1 MNAAVMS
8 VLGPVPADQLGIT
21 LPHEHL
27 MCDLARV
34 TGRREEHL
42 WELDLAVT
50 EVTRFRTAGG
60 TTLVDVTNRHLGR
73 DPIALQAISRATGL
87 HIVMGCGWYR
97 EPFYDR
103 EVFERTTDQ
112 LAEDIVAEITRG
124 VGDTG
129 VRPGIIGEIG
139 CDLHY
144 ISPAEERS
152 FRAAARAHQRTGLT
166 VTTHALRAPVGLAQ
180 LDLLVEER
188 VDPRRVIVGHA
199 DTYPHPD
206 YHEAVAKRGAW
217 VQFDTVR
224 GVNEFEISKRIR
236 LVKEVIARGH
246 LGRLL
251 LSHDVCVP
259 AHLRAYGGGG
269 YDYLL
274 TEFIPGLLKAGIT
287 QDQIHTLTI
296 ENPRAALTGG

>member
-1 MNAAVMS
+1 VTSVMT
-8 VLGPVPADQLGIT
+8 VLGPVPADELGIT

-27 MCDLARV
+27 QCDLARV
-34 TGRREEHL
+34 TGRREEQL
-42 WELDLAVT
+42 SDIDLAVA
-50 EVTRFRTAGG
+50 EVKRFRTAGG
-60 TTLVDVTNRHLGR
+60 ATVVDVTNRHLGR
-73 DPIALQAISRATGL
+73 DPVALQMISRATGL

-103 EVFERTTDQ
+103 EVFEKTTDQ
-112 LAEDIVAEITRG
+112 LADDIVAEVTRG
-124 VGDTG
+124 VGDSG

-144 ISPAEERS
+144 VSPAEERS

-166 VTTHALRAPVGLAQ
+166 ITTHALRAPVGLAQ
-180 LDLLVEER
+180 LDLLTEER
-188 VDPRRVIVGHA
+188 VDPSRVIVGHA
-199 DTYPHPD
+199 DTYPHPN
-206 YHEAVAKRGAW
+206 YHDAVATRGAW

-224 GVNEFEISKRIR
+224 GVHEFEIEKRIR

-246 LGRLL
+246 LRRLL

-274 TEFIPGLLKAGIT
+274 TEFIPRLLGAGVA
-287 QDQIHTLTI
+287 QEQIHTLTV
-296 ENPRAALTGG
+296 ENPRAALSGS